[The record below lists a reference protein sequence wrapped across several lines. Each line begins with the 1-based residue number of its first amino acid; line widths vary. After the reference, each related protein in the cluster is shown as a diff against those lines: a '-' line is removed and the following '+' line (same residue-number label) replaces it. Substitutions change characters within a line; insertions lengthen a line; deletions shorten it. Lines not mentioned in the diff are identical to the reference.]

1 MAARSYDC
9 IVIGSGPG
17 GYVAAIRAAQ
27 LGKKTAVI
35 ERDKVGG
42 RCLNY
47 ACIPAK
53 AVLRAA
59 DLLSEIRD
67 SEEFG
72 LRVSGVEVDYAAVQA
87 RREKVVSTLTSG
99 VAGLFKK
106 DGIDLIEGDA
116 ALTADGAVSVDGELI
131 SAPTII
137 VATGSVPRSI
147 PGVEFGGRVIG
158 TEEAWALKE
167 LPARLAVVGC
177 GASGAEIASGFARLG
192 SEVIL
197 LEAMDTVLPT
207 EDSDISR
214 LVERGLKQ
222 QGIDV
227 HKSSPVAD
235 VQATGEGVSFT
246 YGAPGADGDG
256 AAGAPRAEVDFLVIA
271 AGRGADIEAL
281 GLAEAGVELEERGL
295 VGVDGAMRTSRP
307 GVYAI
312 GDLVAGPALAHKASD
327 EGIIAAEDSAGLQ
340 THPLAY
346 VDIPRATFCTPNVG
360 SFGLTEAQARE
371 EGYDVVVGKAKYGAV
386 GGGIVYGDPAGLV
399 KVVGER
405 KYGELLGGHI
415 VGARATELIQELVN
429 VRDAGGRL
437 HRGRADRPRPP
448 HAVGGRDGSRP
459 RSGRL
464 VDPRLIVSDPP
475 ASFYFD
481 LASPEAYLAA
491 ERILQ
496 LLPRPGRVAAGA
508 RLGAPRR
515 GATRRDDR
523 DARADRRAAR
533 ASSACSRCAG
543 PSRSRSTATLAMRV
557 ATYAKSIGRAV
568 PFAQAAF
575 RQAFAG
581 GHSLGEPDYVL
592 IAAAACE
599 MHPAAVLRGAELRSV
614 ERELATATAA
624 RCRRGH
630 HRRPRDQ
637 GRRARVPGRAGG
649 RGRRRTHGRRR
660 QPGRLLDGVPVRAN
674 RAYRLILTRGGRAPA
689 LLADAER
696 VDHIEVVEIDGG
708 EVVLFWDRPPHAAS
722 RLARALRAE
731 LRALEAEEFIAR
743 WSTVEH

>member
-1 MAARSYDC
+1 MAARTYDC

-27 LGKKTAVI
+27 LGKRTAVI

-59 DLLSEIRD
+59 DLLSEVRD

-72 LRVSGVEVDYAAVQA
+72 LRVSGVQVDYPAVQA

-99 VAGLFKK
+99 VSGLFKK

-116 ALTADGAVSVDGELI
+116 ALTADGAVSVAGELI
-131 SAPTII
+131 SAPTVI
-137 VATGSVPRSI
+137 VATGSVARSI

-158 TEEAWALKE
+158 TEQAWALKE

-197 LEAMDTVLPT
+197 LEALDSVLPT
-207 EDSDISR
+207 EDSEISR

-227 HKSSPVAD
+227 HKSAPVAD
-235 VQATGEGVSFT
+235 VQTGEQSVTFT
-246 YGAPGADGDG
+246 YGPPGADG
-256 AAGAPRAEVDFLVIA
+256 AAGAPRAEVDYLVIA
-271 AGRGADIEAL
+271 AGRGADVEGL

-295 VGVDGAMRTSRP
+295 VQVDGAMRTSRA

-346 VDIPRATFCTPNVG
+346 VDVPRATFCTPNVG
-360 SFGLTEAQARE
+360 SVGLTEAQARE

-429 VRDAGGRL
+429 VRSLEGGFAEVARIVHGHPTL
-437 HRGRADRPRPP
+437 SE
-448 HAVGGRDGSRP
+448 AVM
-459 RSGRL
+459 
-464 VDPRLIVSDPP
+464 
-475 ASFYFD
+475 
-481 LASPEAYLAA
+481 E
-491 ERILQ
+491 
-496 LLPRPGRVAAGA
+496 
-508 RLGAPRR
+508 
-515 GATRRDDR
+515 
-523 DARADRRAAR
+523 AAR
-533 ASSACSRCAG
+533 AADG
-543 PSRSRSTATLAMRV
+543 W
-557 ATYAKSIGRAV
+557 
-568 PFAQAAF
+568 
-575 RQAFAG
+575 
-581 GHSLGEPDYVL
+581 L
-592 IAAAACE
+592 I
-599 MHPAAVLRGAELRSV
+599 
-614 ERELATATAA
+614 
-624 RCRRGH
+624 
-630 HRRPRDQ
+630 
-637 GRRARVPGRAGG
+637 
-649 RGRRRTHGRRR
+649 HG
-660 QPGRLLDGVPVRAN
+660 
-674 RAYRLILTRGGRAPA
+674 
-689 LLADAER
+689 
-696 VDHIEVVEIDGG
+696 
-708 EVVLFWDRPPHAAS
+708 
-722 RLARALRAE
+722 
-731 LRALEAEEFIAR
+731 
-743 WSTVEH
+743 